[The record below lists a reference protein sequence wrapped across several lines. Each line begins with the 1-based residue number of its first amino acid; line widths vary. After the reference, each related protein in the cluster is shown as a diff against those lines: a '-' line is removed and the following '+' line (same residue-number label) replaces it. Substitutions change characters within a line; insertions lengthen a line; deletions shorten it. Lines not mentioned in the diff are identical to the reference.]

1 MTHSA
6 TLLGQSYALW
16 LLISYISIP
25 DCPCIFTSFLLYWKI
40 ANQLSFF
47 LKAYLD
53 LNLDISPSGCC
64 VLNNLYGI
72 LGITLSASFHF
83 WINMSLFTLVYLL
96 LKHQTSKLIKTLT
109 PVQSLLSLFFFST
122 TILEIRTHLF
132 YFTHTAHLILTLQL
146 CFRYLQA
153 QCFWLLC

>member
-1 MTHSA
+1 MLCHIVRS
-6 TLLGQSYALW
+6 
-16 LLISYISIP
+16 
-25 DCPCIFTSFLLYWKI
+25 K
-40 ANQLSFF
+40 LSFVTLNFLHFHPRLSLYLHIISPVLKDSKSTFIF

-53 LNLDISPSGCC
+53 LNLDISPSGHC

-72 LGITLSASFHF
+72 LIVLSVSFHF

-109 PVQSLLSLFFFST
+109 PVQSSLFVLFFST
-122 TILEIRTHLF
+122 TILEIRPHLF
-132 YFTHTAHLILTLQL
+132 SLLHTAHLTLTLQL
-146 CFRYLQA
+146 CFWYLQFLQA